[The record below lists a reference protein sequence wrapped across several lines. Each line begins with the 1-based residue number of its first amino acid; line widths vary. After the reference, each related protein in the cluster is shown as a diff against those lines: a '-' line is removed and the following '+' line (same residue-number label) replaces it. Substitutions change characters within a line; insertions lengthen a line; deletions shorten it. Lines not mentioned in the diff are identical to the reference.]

1 LPYSVVLLVSHLFH
15 PLDNLAEFFFLA
27 NGNMRHGTVRSG
39 PVPVLD
45 AHRTN
50 NDVTRPDFLNRF
62 APFLRPAHAGS
73 DDQNLPH
80 RMDMPV
86 GASARLK
93 GHTAAAG
100 THLIVG
106 RVQRVNT
113 HIAGKKLLR
122 PLAGSLLNSTDNR
135 LRLAQYPQAKT

>member
-1 LPYSVVLLVSHLFH
+1 
-15 PLDNLAEFFFLA
+15 
-27 NGNMRHGTVRSG
+27 
-39 PVPVLD
+39 
-45 AHRTN
+45 
-50 NDVTRPDFLNRF
+50 
-62 APFLRPAHAGS
+62 
-73 DDQNLPH
+73 
-80 RMDMPV
+80 MPV

-122 PLAGSLLNSTDNR
+122 PLAGSLLTVTDNR
-135 LRLAQYPQAKT
+135 LRLAHFRGKNLPGRKPGCCRQSQGHAHHSVFHTIVSH